1 MNPKNIY
8 HLCNMYTFK
17 YYHVS
22 LPTFLWNYTTEKQ
35 IARPALRNKKNRYSR
50 RIYFISDKKQLDS
63 LPSINGG
70 SNFVSVLNGEKRII
84 NSKNSTRTNITVLS
98 EWMTYSYIS
107 LQMLPEKGS
116 LGIHYFISKHGC
128 YFEPLRYVISGW
140 AVLDIFSNLLIKS
153 DLHSRRFASLCNS
166 DILFHKI
173 SDNPIL
179 HSSN

>member
-1 MNPKNIY
+1 
-8 HLCNMYTFK
+8 
-17 YYHVS
+17 
-22 LPTFLWNYTTEKQ
+22 
-35 IARPALRNKKNRYSR
+35 
-50 RIYFISDKKQLDS
+50 
-63 LPSINGG
+63 
-70 SNFVSVLNGEKRII
+70 
-84 NSKNSTRTNITVLS
+84 
-98 EWMTYSYIS
+98 MTYSYVS